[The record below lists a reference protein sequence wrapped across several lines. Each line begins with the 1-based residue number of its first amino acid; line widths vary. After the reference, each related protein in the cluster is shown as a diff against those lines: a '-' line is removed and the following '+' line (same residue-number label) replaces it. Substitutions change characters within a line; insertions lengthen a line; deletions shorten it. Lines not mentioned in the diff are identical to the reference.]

1 MNDKYQ
7 KISTVVLVLI
17 MLNGLVWF
25 GTIFTWFGS
34 IYSLLALPFV
44 FLPLAT
50 LMRRKDDRYS
60 KIATVFEV
68 LAFIGLLVFTVIMFM
83 PF

>member
-50 LMRRKDDRYS
+50 LMRRKDDRFGMM
-60 KIATVFEV
+60 AALFEV

>member
-50 LMRRKDDRYS
+50 DAQEGRQIQQDSD
-60 KIATVFEV
+60 
-68 LAFIGLLVFTVIMFM
+68 LV
-83 PF
+83 

>member
-17 MLNGLVWF
+17 MLNGLVWL
-25 GTIFTWFGS
+25 GTIFTCIGS
-34 IYSLLALPFV
+34 MFSLLALPFV

-50 LMRRKDDRYS
+50 LMRRKDDRFGMM
-60 KIATVFEV
+60 AALFEV